1 MDRAPMSTNR
11 DDIRELALRRKVAGN
26 VLVISGHCTQFFA
39 GTFVWIEYDD
49 RLPRVFLEIIE
60 RCNEISISGDKYD
73 AVKTRFHV
81 IDEHLRGN
89 VHV

>member
-1 MDRAPMSTNR
+1 MF
-11 DDIRELALRRKVAGN
+11 V
-26 VLVISGHCTQFFA
+26 VSGHCTQFFA

-49 RLPRVFLEIIE
+49 GLPRVFLEIME
-60 RCNEISISGDKYD
+60 RCNEISVSRDKYN
-73 AVKTRFHV
+73 AVKNRFHV